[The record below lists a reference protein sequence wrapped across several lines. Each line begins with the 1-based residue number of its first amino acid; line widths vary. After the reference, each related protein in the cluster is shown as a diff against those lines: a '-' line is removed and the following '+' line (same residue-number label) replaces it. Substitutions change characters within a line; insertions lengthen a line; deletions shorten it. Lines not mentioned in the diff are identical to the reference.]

1 MTSTTPTHADYL
13 IIGAGIAGASTAY
26 WLAPHAS
33 IILLERESQPGYH
46 STGRS
51 AAHFMEGYGPR
62 FIDGLL
68 VTGKLV
74 AISFTLGALLGLL
87 IALGRLSSN
96 RFLRSFTGAYVYF
109 FRGSPL
115 LAQLF
120 LLYYGL
126 GSFKGFW
133 QDVGLWWFFRDAW
146 FCTLLAFTLNTAAY
160 QAEILRGSI
169 LSVAQGQREACK
181 ALNLSR
187 WTAFRKII
195 LPQSLLVAIGPL
207 GNELILMIKASAIA
221 SLVTIY
227 DLMGVTKMAFSRSFD
242 FQIYLWAAVLYL
254 LIVEIVR
261 RSLKL
266 IEGRL
271 SRHLQ

>member
-1 MTSTTPTHADYL
+1 MSLADL
-13 IIGAGIAGASTAY
+13 QNMF
-26 WLAPHAS
+26 LNPD
-33 IILLERESQPGYH
+33 LLER
-46 STGRS
+46 
-51 AAHFMEGYGPR
+51 YGPR

-133 QDVGLWWFFRDAW
+133 QDVGLWWFFRE
-146 FCTLLAFTLNTAAY
+146 FQLF
-160 QAEILRGSI
+160 R
-169 LSVAQGQREACK
+169 VRFFK
-181 ALNLSR
+181 ALPRAARIQRRPRGLRTKAKQKLYHTIELNLH
-187 WTAFRKII
+187 
-195 LPQSLLVAIGPL
+195 
-207 GNELILMIKASAIA
+207 
-221 SLVTIY
+221 
-227 DLMGVTKMAFSRSFD
+227 
-242 FQIYLWAAVLYL
+242 
-254 LIVEIVR
+254 R
-261 RSLKL
+261 R
-266 IEGRL
+266 R
-271 SRHLQ
+271 

>member
-1 MTSTTPTHADYL
+1 MNLDAL
-13 IIGAGIAGASTAY
+13 
-26 WLAPHAS
+26 LAFFVDPD
-33 IILLERESQPGYH
+33 LLER
-46 STGRS
+46 
-51 AAHFMEGYGPR
+51 YGPR

-87 IALGRLSSN
+87 LALARLSNNVLLQRLSA
-96 RFLRSFTGAYVYF
+96 AYIYF

-133 QDVGLWWFFRDAW
+133 QDVGMWWFFREAW

-160 QAEILRGSI
+160 QAEIFRGSL
-169 LSVAQGQREACK
+169 LSVAPGQHEAAR
-181 ALNLSR
+181 ALSLKRS
-187 WTAFRKII
+187 TTFFKVI
-195 LPQSLLVAIGPL
+195 LPQSLIVAIGPL

-227 DLMGVTKMAFSRSFD
+227 DLMGVTKLAFSRSFD

-261 RSLKL
+261 RSLKH
-266 IEGRL
+266 IEARL
-271 SRHLQ
+271 GRHLR

>member
-1 MTSTTPTHADYL
+1 MS
-13 IIGAGIAGASTAY
+13 
-26 WLAPHAS
+26 LAELQSLFLSPD
-33 IILLERESQPGYH
+33 LLER
-46 STGRS
+46 
-51 AAHFMEGYGPR
+51 YGPR

-68 VTGKLV
+68 VTAKLV

-87 IALGRLSSN
+87 IALARLSGN
-96 RFLRSFTGAYVYF
+96 RFLSRFAGVYVYF

-120 LLYYGL
+120 MLYYGL

-169 LSVAQGQREACK
+169 LAVAQGQREACN
-181 ALNLSR
+181 ALSLSR
-187 WTAFRKII
+187 WTTFRKVI

-227 DLMGVTKMAFSRSFD
+227 DLMGVSKLAFSRSLD

-254 LIVEIVR
+254 LIVEIIR
-261 RSLKL
+261 RVLKRV
-266 IEGRL
+266 EARL
-271 SRHLQ
+271 GRHLL

>member
-1 MTSTTPTHADYL
+1 MTVEQ
-13 IIGAGIAGASTAY
+13 
-26 WLAPHAS
+26 
-33 IILLERESQPGYH
+33 LLGLVLDPELLQR
-46 STGRS
+46 
-51 AAHFMEGYGPR
+51 YGPR

-68 VTGKLV
+68 VTAKLV

-87 IALGRLSSN
+87 LALARMSKQPLLNRLAA
-96 RFLRSFTGAYVYF
+96 GYIYF

-126 GSFKGFW
+126 GSLKGFW
-133 QDVGLWWFFRDAW
+133 QDLGLWWFFREAW
-146 FCTLLAFTLNTAAY
+146 YCAVLAFTLNTAAY
-160 QAEILRGSI
+160 QAEIFRGSLLAI
-169 LSVAQGQREACK
+169 APGQYEAAR
-181 ALNLSR
+181 ALNLKRS
-187 WTAFRKII
+187 TTFFKVIM
-195 LPQSLLVAIGPL
+195 PQSLLVAIGPL

-227 DLMGVTKMAFSRSFD
+227 DLMGVTKLAFSRSFD

-261 RSLKL
+261 RTLKHL
-266 IEGRL
+266 EARL
-271 SRHLQ
+271 GRHLN

>member
-1 MTSTTPTHADYL
+1 MTFEQL
-13 IIGAGIAGASTAY
+13 
-26 WLAPHAS
+26 LALLVDPD
-33 IILLERESQPGYH
+33 LLER
-46 STGRS
+46 
-51 AAHFMEGYGPR
+51 YGPR

-68 VTGKLV
+68 VTAKLV

-87 IALGRLSSN
+87 LALARMSRHRLVQRLSA
-96 RFLRSFTGAYVYF
+96 GYIYF

-126 GSFKGFW
+126 GSLKAFW

-146 FCTLLAFTLNTAAY
+146 YCTLLAFTLNTAAY
-160 QAEILRGSI
+160 QAEIFRGS
-169 LSVAQGQREACK
+169 LLAVAPGQYEAAD
-181 ALNLSR
+181 ALGLKRS
-187 WTAFRKII
+187 TTFFKVI
-195 LPQSLLVAIGPL
+195 LPQSLVIAVGPL

-227 DLMGVTKMAFSRSFD
+227 DLMGVTKLAFSRSFD

-254 LIVEIVR
+254 LIVEAVR
-261 RSLKL
+261 RGLKL
-266 IEGRL
+266 IEARL
-271 SRHLQ
+271 GRHLR

>member
-1 MTSTTPTHADYL
+1 MTANELLEMFLSPE
-13 IIGAGIAGASTAY
+13 
-26 WLAPHAS
+26 
-33 IILLERESQPGYH
+33 LLER
-46 STGRS
+46 
-51 AAHFMEGYGPR
+51 YGSR

-74 AISFTLGALLGLL
+74 GLSFTLGAVLGLL
-87 IALGRLSSN
+87 IALGRLSNSKL
-96 RFLRSFTGAYVYF
+96 LRSFTGSYVYF

-120 LLYYGL
+120 MLYYGL
-126 GSFKGFW
+126 GSFKEFW
-133 QDVGLWWFFRDAW
+133 QDVGLWWFFREAW
-146 FCTLLAFTLNTAAY
+146 YCTLLAFTLNTAAY
-160 QAEILRGSI
+160 QAEILRGS
-169 LSVAQGQREACK
+169 LLAVAQGQREAAQ
-181 ALNLSR
+181 ALNLKRS
-187 WTAFRKII
+187 TTFFKVI
-195 LPQSLLVAIGPL
+195 LPQSLMVAIGPL

-227 DLMGVTKMAFSRSFD
+227 DLMGVTKLAFSRSFD

-254 LIVEIVR
+254 LIVEVVR

-271 SRHLQ
+271 GRHLH